1 MRNLCFVLVS
11 WLLWMGGSCVL
22 QPMEEQAFSNVE
34 AMIVCDLQHPDSY
47 ERLDAVLV
55 DTLMFS
61 EVIEKERL
69 SLLTEERLT
78 EEQRGSLI
86 RLVDEYRDETE
97 RNGTDHAVAICY
109 RMDYQYR
116 TDNDGNER
124 HSVFVVVDPE
134 ERRLLEFAERQDLL
148 CGNYGIDDDYV
159 AFKEALLQE

>member
-1 MRNLCFVLVS
+1 MRNLGFVLVS

-22 QPMEEQAFSNVE
+22 QSMEEQAFSNVE

-47 ERLDAVLV
+47 ERMGEVPV
-55 DTLMFS
+55 DTLMLS

-78 EEQRGSLI
+78 EEQKSSLI
-86 RLVDEYRDETE
+86 RLVDVYRDEIE
-97 RNGTDHAVAICY
+97 RDGTDHAVAVCY

-116 TDNDGNER
+116 TDSAGNER

-134 ERRLLEFAERQDLL
+134 ERRLLEFADRLDLL
-148 CGNYGIDDDYV
+148 GGNYGIDADYI
-159 AFKEALLQE
+159 AYKEALLQD

>member
-55 DTLMFS
+55 DTLMLS

-116 TDNDGNER
+116 TDSDGNER

-148 CGNYGIDDDYV
+148 CGNYGIDYDYV